1 MVLTQLTT
9 LPDSAIICILL
20 NKQEQKMA
28 TKAATKTRV
37 TKKQVIA
44 HRTRAVKDHSP
55 VWDGC
60 ETWDGDKFH
69 KQFRVAMN
77 YYRLES
83 DIKTYKPGVV
93 RWMES
98 VGCTKA
104 DINAFKKVKDSRVGT
119 TMGAVA
125 SCLNRGMTPQ
135 RDDFNNG
142 RDTAAWL
149 RNEIVK
155 VIAEGKY
162 DIDPEELA
170 KEKEAAKKDVYT
182 PSIQERLR
190 EVALGMTEEIEKA
203 YESFQTDPEAFDPKA
218 FKVLNLLKSQQA
230 KAAHARI
237 IKEFYSKDLAE
248 LEELASGK
256 ADEQLKE
263 GYSHCSKKQ
272 IKNFIQFLTE
282 VKTACEMLA
291 QEAKVNRAPRA
302 KKAVPAEKI
311 VGKMKYLKTN
321 EPLKLVSIN
330 PADILGAK
338 ELWTYNTKTRKL
350 GRYVAGEFTDLGVK
364 GTSITGF
371 DEFKSI
377 QKTLR
382 KPEEKLKEFKA
393 AGKVQLRK
401 FLDDI
406 NATDTKMNGRINEDT
421 MLLKVA

>member
-1 MVLTQLTT
+1 
-9 LPDSAIICILL
+9 
-20 NKQEQKMA
+20 MA

-44 HRTRAVKDHSP
+44 HRTRAVKDTSP
-55 VWDGC
+55 VWEGC
-60 ETWDGDKFH
+60 ETWDENTFH
-69 KQFRVAMN
+69 RHFKRSMD

-83 DIKTYKPGVV
+83 DIKSYKPVV
-93 RWMES
+93 VKWMET

-104 DINAFKKVKDSRVGT
+104 DISAFKKVKDSRVGT

-125 SCLNRGMTPQ
+125 ACLNRGMSPQ
-135 RDDFNNG
+135 RADFNQG

-149 RNEIVK
+149 RAEIVK
-155 VIAEGKY
+155 VLAEGKD
-162 DIDPEELA
+162 DIDPAVLA
-170 KEKEAAKKDVYT
+170 AEKEANKKDVYT
-182 PSIQERLR
+182 PSIQERVR
-190 EVALGMTEEIEKA
+190 EAAMRMTDEIENA
-203 YESFQTDPEAFDPKA
+203 IESFQTDAENFDPKA
-218 FKVLNLLKSQQA
+218 FKMLNMLKAVEA

-237 IKEFYSKDLAE
+237 IKEFYSKDLSE

-256 ADEQLKE
+256 GDEQLKE
-263 GYSHCSKKQ
+263 GYSHRSKKQ
-272 IKNFIQFLTE
+272 VKNLIAFYQEIMA
-282 VKTACEMLA
+282 ACTMLA
-291 QEAKVNRAPRA
+291 QEAKVSRAPRA

-311 VGKMKYLKTN
+311 VGKLKYLKTN
-321 EPLKLVSIN
+321 EPLKLVSVS

-338 ELWTYNTKTRKL
+338 ELWVFNIKTRKL
-350 GRYVAGEFTDLGVK
+350 GRYVASEFADLGVK